1 MRRGSERR
9 TSASDRI
16 DWGLRQQVGQ
26 AMSGN
31 TATSAANLPKTTR
44 ERGTPS
50 KAYEIARRRRSS
62 RWRCAAPCRRW
73 ILAGRDPRPVRCE
86 APCSEEAV
94 CTATAWFAAIG
105 RAGRVLSNFIN
116 LNFHTVATIS
126 PDHSTV
132 YVICLSLWVPFFLS
146 ILCRLSQSLCRA
158 SLCSETKGESFSE
171 LPHPKRLP

>member
-50 KAYEIARRRRSS
+50 KAYEIARCRRSS

-86 APCSEEAV
+86 APCSEEARQRSMYSNRLV
-94 CTATAWFAAIG
+94 CSQWYN
-105 RAGRVLSNFIN
+105 GRVLSNFIN
-116 LNFHTVATIS
+116 LNFHTVDTIS
-126 PDHSTV
+126 PGPHR
-132 YVICLSLWVPFFLS
+132 ICCYLSVMVGPLFFLH
-146 ILCRLSQSLCRA
+146 
-158 SLCSETKGESFSE
+158 SFQTLRVSVPC
-171 LPHPKRLP
+171 LPLF